1 MSVQAA
7 SPEIVAAPSARP
19 RPVPS
24 GPTSPKY
31 PLRLRTSTK
40 LGYKNAKWIKAIEVS
55 NEFRETY
62 WSERG
67 FNWYAGI

>member
-1 MSVQAA
+1 MPTALHPQTILATKYA
-7 SPEIVAAPSARP
+7 GEIIGDPF
-19 RPVPS
+19 
-24 GPTSPKY
+24 GY

-55 NEFRETY
+55 NDFLETY

>member
-1 MSVQAA
+1 MTE
-7 SPEIVAAPSARP
+7 PF
-19 RPVPS
+19 
-24 GPTSPKY
+24 GY

-40 LGYKNAKWIKAIEVS
+40 LGYKNAKWIKAIEVT